1 VPSIDNRTTRSV
13 PKFGALCTIKRAL
26 GCLPGAELAVATRLL
41 AWISAA
47 GTTIVQTKA
56 RIQKILKLFFIA
68 QT

>member
-26 GCLPGAELAVATRLL
+26 GCLPGDGLAVAARLL

-47 GTTIVQTKA
+47 GTAIVQTKA
-56 RIQKILKLFFIA
+56 RIQKILELLFIP